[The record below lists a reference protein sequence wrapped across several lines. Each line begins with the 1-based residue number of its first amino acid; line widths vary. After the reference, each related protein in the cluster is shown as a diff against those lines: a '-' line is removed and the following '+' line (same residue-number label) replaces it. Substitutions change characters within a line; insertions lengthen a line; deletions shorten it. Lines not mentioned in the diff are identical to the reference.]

1 MCDNL
6 KTAEKLEGT
15 REPFKD
21 GDRMDHYVAA
31 RRTSREG

>member
-6 KTAEKLEGT
+6 KTGEKLEGT

-21 GDRMDHYVAA
+21 GDETDDYTAA